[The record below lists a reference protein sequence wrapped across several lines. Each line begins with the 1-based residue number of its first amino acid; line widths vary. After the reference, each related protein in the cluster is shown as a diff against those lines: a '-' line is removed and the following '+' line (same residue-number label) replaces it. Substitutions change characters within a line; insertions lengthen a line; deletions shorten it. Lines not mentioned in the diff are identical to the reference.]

1 MAATE
6 YTTADDETGRDET
19 AAGSTGTLQELL
31 LGLLWLATSLW
42 TAHAT
47 LTGAGGDGASGALG
61 AAAEALP
68 GLVAA
73 TLVTG
78 AALGHA
84 AGSRF
89 HTALVRLL
97 AGLGVGLVFGAA
109 AAAGIRLAYGPESSV
124 MVLALTVGLASV
136 LGGALAV
143 LPDAVLGA
151 ALWATTWVFFA
162 GVIFGVWQSTLLKD
176 VDPGR
181 LALIQSVVTGL
192 IAAFY
197 AARSVGNEGSSL
209 PWYLVAGGLPGLLLL
224 AAEVVTRLGGGSVAA
239 AVDGLPG
246 EAAVPIEL
254 SDAAQ
259 LRHAVIVLGLGA
271 MLALVGG
278 LWHRRKAD

>member
-1 MAATE
+1 VATTE
-6 YTTADDETGRDET
+6 HTTADETGVDETTT
-19 AAGSTGTLQELL
+19 ASTGTMQELL
-31 LGLLWLATSLW
+31 LGLLWLGTTLW

-47 LTGAGGDGASGALG
+47 LTGSGGDGAAGALG

-78 AALGHA
+78 AAIGHA
-84 AGSRF
+84 AASRF
-89 HTALVRLL
+89 HTALGRLL

-197 AARSVGNEGSSL
+197 AARSLGNEGRSL
-209 PWYLVAGGLPGLLLL
+209 PWYLVAGGLPGLLLV
-224 AAEVVTRLGGGSVAA
+224 AAEIVTRFGGGSVAA
-239 AVDGLPG
+239 VVDGLPG
-246 EAAVPIEL
+246 EDAVPVEL

-271 MLALVGG
+271 ILAVVGG
-278 LWHRRKAD
+278 LRQRVTVQD